1 MENTYHTITRA
12 DCRPI
17 TAKIIDTLTPLLA
30 EHGLRVTCRNSTY
43 SSTSIRATLVIT
55 IQETATGKS
64 PEQDTF
70 ERHAAY
76 FGLDPSNYGRTFTI
90 RERTFTLSGLNLAA
104 RKRPIQATR
113 GGQTWVFPRFTPSQ
127 IKAYDLIPAP
137 ATAPDA
143 GGGLQLINEQ
153 KGSA

>member
-1 MENTYHTITRA
+1 MQDTYHTITRA

-17 TAKIIDTLTPLLA
+17 TTNIIDAITPLLS
-30 EHGLRVTCRNSTY
+30 EHGLRVTCRNSSF

-70 ERHAAY
+70 ERHAVY

-90 RERTFTLSGLNLAA
+90 RGRDFILSGLNLAA
-104 RKRPIQATR
+104 RKRPIQATAD
-113 GGQTWVFPRFTPSQ
+113 GQTWVFPRFTPSQ
-127 IKAYDLIPAP
+127 IKTYDLIPAP
-137 ATAPDA
+137 ATSPSDA
-143 GGGLQLINEQ
+143 CL
-153 KGSA
+153 